1 MSLRDFLFQGSPPP
15 TVSTGSV
22 SIPNMPDWYSEYLR
36 GLFAR
41 SNAVAGEQFQVY
53 PGQRVAGFTP
63 DQTRAFDMTR
73 QRIGNW
79 QPSVQQGI
87 NTASSVAQ
95 GFDPSQLTQ
104 FRSPF
109 INNVVDRI
117 GQLGMRRFNEEMLPQ
132 VNDQFVGAGQFG
144 SSRHREFTN
153 RAMRDANE
161 SITGMQSD
169 ALQRAEEAAMS
180 NYRAF
185 NDQRLQGAGALGQLG
200 SNMAQLSAADAASMD
215 AVGQLQQ
222 GLNQRGLDV
231 AYQDFVEQRDFP
243 RNNLGMMSNII
254 RGLSMPSGTATTQTQ
269 VSPVTGPSG
278 LQQLSSLYSI
288 YRGVNAR

>member
-15 TVSTGSV
+15 TISTGSV

-41 SNAVAGEQFQVY
+41 SNAVTGEQFQVY

-79 QPSVQQGI
+79 QAPVQQGLGI
-87 NTASSVAQ
+87 ASTVAQ
-95 GFDPSQLTQ
+95 GFDPNQLGR

-144 SSRHREFTN
+144 SERHRMFTN

-161 SITGMQSD
+161 SITGMQGD

-180 NYRAF
+180 NYGAF
-185 NDQRLQGAGALGQLG
+185 MDRQLQGAGALSQLG
-200 SNMAQLSAADAASMD
+200 SNVAQLSTADAASLD
-215 AVGQLQQ
+215 AVGQIQQ
-222 GLNQRGLDV
+222 SLNQRGLDV
-231 AYQDFVEQRDFP
+231 GYQDFVDQRDFP
-243 RNNLGMMSNII
+243 RSNLGLMSSII
-254 RGLSMPSGTATTQTQ
+254 RGIQVPVSQTTTQTQ
-269 VSPVTGPSG
+269 AAPAVGPSG

-288 YRGVNAR
+288 YRGINSR